1 MSDSRRTDKPRQIRF
16 QITAGLKD
24 LEDVEAL
31 LRDNLTE
38 GEWDLTFRDLK
49 AFGDYGPMHKLS
61 LGFVQSL

>member
-1 MSDSRRTDKPRQIRF
+1 MSDSRRNDKPRQIRF

-24 LEDVEAL
+24 LEDMEAL
-31 LRDNLTE
+31 LLDDLTK
-38 GEWDLTFRDLK
+38 GEWDLTYRDLK